1 MSCHIQSHK
10 TPCALCHS
18 SLHQR
23 EPVLWNRK
31 RGKSTMKWGFGN
43 ELFSNQPRFSQPLL
57 KLPLCI
63 YRCSLCLF
71 ACLFYW
77 FGVICGP
84 HYCRLFE
91 TNTSNHIK
99 QGIHW
104 FPSISNILL
113 IINLS
118 CDHHCWLIFSPLS
131 VAFCA
136 FADNLNAIIPNTLL
150 ITCDWQC
157 LGICAS
163 CSYHPFMQRLF

>member
-43 ELFSNQPRFSQPLL
+43 ELFLTSLASLSPFSNCHFVFIDVVFVCLL
-57 KLPLCI
+57 VCFIGLVSYVGRI
-63 YRCSLCLF
+63 TG
-71 ACLFYW
+71 ACLRK
-77 FGVICGP
+77 I
-84 HYCRLFE
+84 HQI
-91 TNTSNHIK
+91 TSNREFTDFQVSAIFCSSS
-99 QGIHW
+99 ICPALRTVDW
-104 FPSISNILL
+104 FSL
-113 IINLS
+113 
-118 CDHHCWLIFSPLS
+118 LS

-136 FADNLNAIIPNTLL
+136 FADNLNAIIPNTRL